1 MLSSLPR
8 NALSTGLGAMEPS
21 AKEAA
26 GKAGTGAHITSQNVL
41 LEETQTRLK
50 TAALLHSEN
59 SHCSV
64 ILTLASSAA
73 HWRSLL

>member
-26 GKAGTGAHITSQNVL
+26 GKAGTGAHITNENVL
-41 LEETQTRLK
+41 LEEPQTQGLKQPLCFTVK
-50 TAALLHSEN
+50 TATVLSY
-59 SHCSV
+59 
-64 ILTLASSAA
+64 
-73 HWRSLL
+73 